1 MATIYNLGDSSV
13 RITVLSS
20 DLPFGSANNQ
30 FNFSSLSGIIVGII
44 LTIAGII
51 VLIADQKHKQVLDT
65 G

>member
-1 MATIYNLGDSSV
+1 VSFSV
-13 RITVLSS
+13 LASN
-20 DLPFGSANNQ
+20 LPFGSANNQ
-30 FNFSSLSGIIVGII
+30 FNFNSLSGIIVGII